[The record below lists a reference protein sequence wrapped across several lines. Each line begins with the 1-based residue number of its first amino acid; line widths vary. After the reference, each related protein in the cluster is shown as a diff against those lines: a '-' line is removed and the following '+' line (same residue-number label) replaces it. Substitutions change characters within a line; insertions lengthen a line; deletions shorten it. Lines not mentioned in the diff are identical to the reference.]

1 MAESDRWTCEACGG
15 TVAQPEGVAIASA
28 VRGHAR
34 ASGHPPAGVRRERA
48 NGIVQRWH
56 VPETP
61 GGPKPPRPACDRC
74 GTTRAART
82 RISRD
87 VYRCNLC
94 QGRPPAPARQ
104 EAEPAA
110 GHAARTPAADS
121 PSRSSRSARS
131 APSARWPS
139 SAKWALAVFALLL
152 TFAVTALIAEHA
164 DGGQP
169 ARSVAAAPGPT
180 PSGTDDEA
188 SGTPS
193 LATDEDL
200 PDRTWAEAW
209 TLLREHD
216 RGHVVV
222 RNHATGDLLNLDRY
236 SDGYEGRASF
246 ADWPVCTAE
255 LTADDGL
262 AGYDWG
268 RNPDH
273 RLSLQEE
280 YGDGIHESDDLW
292 LVTIA
297 DPDDGGCSEENV
309 NDTTGVPGPEPTDDE
324 ADDATD
330 DDTAGDG
337 PAAAPG
343 PQRGVHPGAWCGNP
357 GALGYTDAGTLMK
370 CQYGKGADYRWRRA

>member
-34 ASGHPPAGVRRERA
+34 AAGHPPAGVRRERA
-48 NGIVQRWH
+48 NGLVQRWH

-104 EAEPAA
+104 ESEPAA

-121 PSRSSRSARS
+121 PSR
-131 APSARWPS
+131 SARWPS

-169 ARSVAAAPGPT
+169 ARSVAAASGPT
-180 PSGTDDEA
+180 PSGTDDET

-209 TLLREHD
+209 TLLREHG

-222 RNHATGDLLNLDRY
+222 RNHATGDPLNLDRY

-255 LTADDGL
+255 LTTDDGL

-273 RLSLQEE
+273 RLSLQED

-330 DDTAGDG
+330 DDTAGDDTAGDG